1 MRNMTKRMLAEG
13 VSVSNDTWQT
23 GLNNNDLIIGTSG
36 TGKTRGYLL
45 PNVLMAENESMII
58 TDTKG
63 TLKDELS
70 EKLKRKGYQVKCVD
84 FTDCMNSCGYNPF
97 DNIRFDKKRD
107 CHVEQDILKIAA
119 CIVPIENY
127 KDPFWDL
134 AARQY
139 LEAVIGYVL
148 SCLPIR
154 EHNLTYVYKL
164 FCEMSTGNF
173 YKLMDEMEALEP
185 DSFAVQ
191 QYRLFRGTK
200 TAEKMDASIKG
211 VVGEKLELFSF
222 DGAKKLFTN
231 PKKIHF
237 EDLRKEKTVVFLNVS
252 DT

>member
-164 FCEMSTGNF
+164 FCEMST
-173 YKLMDEMEALEP
+173 
-185 DSFAVQ
+185 V
-191 QYRLFRGTK
+191 
-200 TAEKMDASIKG
+200 
-211 VVGEKLELFSF
+211 FSF
-222 DGAKKLFTN
+222 
-231 PKKIHF
+231 
-237 EDLRKEKTVVFLNVS
+237 RKSSK
-252 DT
+252 